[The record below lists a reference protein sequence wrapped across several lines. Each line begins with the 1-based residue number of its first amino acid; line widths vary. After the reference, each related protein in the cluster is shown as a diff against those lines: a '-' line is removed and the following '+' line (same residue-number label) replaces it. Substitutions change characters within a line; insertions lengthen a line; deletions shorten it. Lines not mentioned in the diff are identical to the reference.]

1 VLFTFNYVR
10 FGSEFIICMIFVPGF
25 GLFAT
30 KNLSHGDFVV
40 EYAGKVISAEMGD
53 NVDDQTY
60 IYHFQLQG
68 QHYW

>member
-1 VLFTFNYVR
+1 
-10 FGSEFIICMIFVPGF
+10 MIFVPGF